1 MTEPLLRS
9 ATPVLLAGGGAIAPA
24 ALAAVRPFCDKVV
37 AADGGADGLAA
48 FGVTPDLILG
58 DLDSLHD
65 PASWSARGV
74 AVHRIAEQD
83 STDFE
88 KAVTRIDAPLV
99 LGVGFT
105 GKRLDHTLAVIA
117 SLAKFG
123 PRGLIVAGEEDCAF
137 ALPLQCHLDLPAGAV
152 LSLVP
157 MAEIAGLSSTNL
169 RWPIDGLNFAPMGQG
184 GTSNE
189 ALGPVSMAFDRLGM
203 VGLVALEH
211 LPAVVA
217 AIEA

>member
-1 MTEPLLRS
+1 M
-9 ATPVLLAGGGAIAPA
+9 IAPV

-37 AADGGADGLAA
+37 AADGGADGLSA
-48 FGVTPDLILG
+48 FGVTPDLIVG
-58 DLDSLHD
+58 DLDSLDD
-65 PASWSARGV
+65 PTAWSARGV
-74 AVHRIAEQD
+74 AVHHIAEQD

-88 KAVTRIDAPLV
+88 KAVARIDAPLI

-117 SLAKFG
+117 GLAKFG
-123 PRGLIVAGEEDCAF
+123 ARGLIVVGEEDCAF
-137 ALPLQCHLDLPAGAV
+137 ALPLQCRLDLPAGAV
-152 LSLVP
+152 VSLVP
-157 MAEIAGLSSTNL
+157 LAEIAGLSSTNL
-169 RWPIDGLNFAPMGQG
+169 RWPIDGLSFAPMGRG

-203 VGLVALEH
+203 VGLVALEN
-211 LPAVVA
+211 LPAVVV